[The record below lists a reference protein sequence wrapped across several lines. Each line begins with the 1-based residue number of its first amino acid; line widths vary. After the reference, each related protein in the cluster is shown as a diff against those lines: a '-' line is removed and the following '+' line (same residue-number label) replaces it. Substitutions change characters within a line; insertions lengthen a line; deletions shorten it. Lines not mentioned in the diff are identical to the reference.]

1 MVSDH
6 LLEHK
11 RSNGIVVK
19 PINARSDFQSIKG
32 QSGRGAIRNLH
43 NILLDCNECARFTSV
58 LPATLDD
65 PSHPATLD
73 DPSHPATLDDLSH

>member
-1 MVSDH
+1 M
-6 LLEHK
+6 
-11 RSNGIVVK
+11 K